1 MSIKVEL
8 QPQSQPRHQEDP
20 GAQVAPSWPMLRT
33 LAGIA
38 TLSGLMVVLVYQATK
53 PIIAENERVLT
64 EQAVFEVLPGA
75 VSKVD
80 FVLTDQGLAAAGA
93 GAVGVAV
100 FAGFGADG
108 HLRGLAF
115 PGAARGYQD
124 VIQFLFGY
132 DPACECIIGS
142 KVLRSTETPGL
153 GDKIDTDP
161 VFLDNFV
168 ALDASLNPEGTGL
181 ANAIVLVA
189 HGTKSAPW
197 QIDGISGATISGK
210 AMARA
215 LNDAAQR
222 VVPIVRR
229 ELAKLEASAP

>member
-1 MSIKVEL
+1 
-8 QPQSQPRHQEDP
+8 
-20 GAQVAPSWPMLRT
+20 MLRT

-38 TLSGLMVVLVYQATK
+38 TLSGLLVVLVYQVTK
-53 PIIAENERVLT
+53 PIIAENERILT

-80 FVLTDQGLAAAGA
+80 FVLSDQGLVPAGE
-93 GAVGVAV
+93 GAVGVAL

-108 HLRGLAF
+108 QLRGLAF

-161 VFLDNFV
+161 AFLENFV

-181 ANAIVLVA
+181 ANPIVLVA
-189 HGTKSAPW
+189 NGTKTDPW

-215 LNDAAQR
+215 ANDAAER
-222 VVPIVRR
+222 FVPSIRR
-229 ELAKLEASAP
+229 DLATLVEAAP